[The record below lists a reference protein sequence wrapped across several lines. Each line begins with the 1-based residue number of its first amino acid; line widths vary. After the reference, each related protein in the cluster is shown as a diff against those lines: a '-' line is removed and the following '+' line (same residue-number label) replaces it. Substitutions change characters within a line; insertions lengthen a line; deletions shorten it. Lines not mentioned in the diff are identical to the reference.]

1 VTASTPAPAPHE
13 AAPPASAPPAVPSRR
28 FRLPG
33 GPAAVTQARAH
44 VRAAVRDWDLPVS
57 EGMAVLLTWHLVM
70 SVTSDVTSEGPGGA
84 DGTEG
89 PAGPAAPRAD
99 EVASTLALGVSC
111 SRGALRVD
119 VYDGRRSLPAR
130 GYEIVASMADDWGI
144 YRTPAGRAVYFTIA
158 FAGPVAPGRARSGGT
173 ADAASAEAASA
184 NLVPH
189 RSLADTSAD

>member
-1 VTASTPAPAPHE
+1 MQVAGLLCRNRHLGRSRQGEPSPAAAPGTSRLPRQAARGDQQCPSPPGYLRSPVAVTASTPAPAPHE
-13 AAPPASAPPAVPSRR
+13 AAPPAVPSRR
-28 FRLPG
+28 FRLPA

-89 PAGPAAPRAD
+89 PAGPAAPRAG

-111 SRGALRVD
+111 SRGA
-119 VYDGRRSLPAR
+119 
-130 GYEIVASMADDWGI
+130 
-144 YRTPAGRAVYFTIA
+144 
-158 FAGPVAPGRARSGGT
+158 
-173 ADAASAEAASA
+173 
-184 NLVPH
+184 
-189 RSLADTSAD
+189 

>member
-1 VTASTPAPAPHE
+1 MTAST
-13 AAPPASAPPAVPSRR
+13 PASAPPALPSRR
-28 FRLPG
+28 FRLPA

-44 VRAAVRDWDLPVS
+44 VRAAVRDWGLPVS

-70 SVTSDVTSEGPGGA
+70 SVTSDVTSEGSGGA

-99 EVASTLALGVSC
+99 EVRSTLALGVSC

-119 VYDGRRSLPAR
+119 LYDGRRSLPAR

-158 FAGPVAPGRARSGGT
+158 FAGAPAPGRTRSGGT
-173 ADAASAEAASA
+173 TEAASA
-184 NLVPH
+184 DLVPH
-189 RSLADTSAD
+189 RSLPDTSAD